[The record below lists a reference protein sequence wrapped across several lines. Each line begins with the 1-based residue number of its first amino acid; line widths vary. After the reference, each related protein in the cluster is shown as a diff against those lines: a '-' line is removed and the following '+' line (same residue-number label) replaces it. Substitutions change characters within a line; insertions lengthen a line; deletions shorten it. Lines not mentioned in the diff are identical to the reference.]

1 LGGDIFDR
9 PGSAR
14 VSDVDP
20 LLQVSDRTGQEVHR
34 ERSAFLPHDPALF
47 GGPRPYMRSRGYR
60 DPEKVQEA
68 DVEAV
73 RDWLVLVN
81 FHGYH
86 SANSFRRAP
95 EGHRDSQ
102 GFERALPLR

>member
-1 LGGDIFDR
+1 
-9 PGSAR
+9 
-14 VSDVDP
+14 
-20 LLQVSDRTGQEVHR
+20 
-34 ERSAFLPHDPALF
+34 
-47 GGPRPYMRSRGYR
+47 MRSRGYR

>member
-1 LGGDIFDR
+1 
-9 PGSAR
+9 
-14 VSDVDP
+14 VDP
-20 LLQVSDRTGQEVHR
+20 LLQVSDRAGKEMHR

-47 GGPRPYMRSRGYR
+47 GGPRPLHALKGHR
-60 DPEKVQEA
+60 DPEKVPEA

-81 FHGYH
+81 SHGYH
-86 SANSFRRAP
+86 SANFFRRAP

-102 GFERALPLR
+102 GFVRPLPLL